1 MPTLTGK
8 AQTKPFPI
16 AIVVSTFNEEIT
28 EKLLEGARSR
38 LSSLGFSDDQV
49 TVLRVPGAVEIPL
62 AAQKIAQ
69 LGIVE
74 AVVTLGAVIRGET
87 SHYDTVCQMVSQG
100 CQQVSLQNDL
110 PVIFGV
116 LTVETEAQALDRL
129 GGNHGHKGIDAVDA
143 ACEMV
148 QLFKQLPAHV

>member
-8 AQTKPFPI
+8 TPTKPFPI
-16 AIVVSTFNEEIT
+16 AIVVSAFNEEIT
-28 EKLLEGARSR
+28 EKLLEGAKAR
-38 LSSLGFSDDQV
+38 LSALGFSEEQV

-69 LGIVE
+69 LGVVE
-74 AVVTLGAVIRGET
+74 AVIALGAVIRGET
-87 SHYDTVCQMVSQG
+87 SHYETVCQMVSEG

-116 LTVETEAQALDRL
+116 LTVENDAQALDRV
-129 GGNHGHKGIDAVDA
+129 GGNHGHKGVDAVDT